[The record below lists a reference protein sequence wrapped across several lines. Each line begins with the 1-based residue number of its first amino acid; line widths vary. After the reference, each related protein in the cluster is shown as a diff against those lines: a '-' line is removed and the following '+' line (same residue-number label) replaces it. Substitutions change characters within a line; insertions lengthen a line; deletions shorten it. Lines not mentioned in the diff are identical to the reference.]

1 MPLCM
6 CQPSDQYILLCI
18 RQQDLHAGALQ
29 ARSGI
34 YRFLNVRKIAFSTVH
49 GADEIVGS
57 DSEAHQDQCK
67 HQAGGHGRPLG
78 HCKLLCRPPEAF
90 LL

>member
-6 CQPSDQYILLCI
+6 CQPSDQFILLCI
-18 RQQDLHAGALQ
+18 RQQDLHTGNLQ
-29 ARSGI
+29 AGYGN
-34 YRFLNVRKIAFSTVH
+34 YRFRNVRNFAFNTVH

-57 DSEAHQDQCK
+57 DSAAHQDQCK

-78 HCKLLCRPPEAF
+78 HCN
-90 LL
+90 